1 MDDPFPHTSRAF
13 GDSLFVRHRQVIAA
27 TNRPDV
33 LDPALLRSGR
43 LDRKIELPHPSEEA
57 RGRIIQIHSRKM
69 NVDKSKWCAPFAVVC
84 VPLPFSF
91 QRIIPTFIEFFGA

>member
-1 MDDPFPHTSRAF
+1 M
-13 GDSLFVRHRQVIAA
+13 IAA

-69 NVDKSKWCAPFAVVC
+69 NVDKSK
-84 VPLPFSF
+84 
-91 QRIIPTFIEFFGA
+91 